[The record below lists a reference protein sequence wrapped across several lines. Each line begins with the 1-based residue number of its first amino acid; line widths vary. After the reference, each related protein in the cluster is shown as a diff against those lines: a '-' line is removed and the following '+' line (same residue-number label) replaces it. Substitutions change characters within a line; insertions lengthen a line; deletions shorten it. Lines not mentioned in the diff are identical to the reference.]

1 MFFKKNQKPQNRID
15 TLIGATT
22 VIEGDI
28 EFSGGLR
35 IDGTVRGHVTEV
47 SSQPG
52 MLILSEQGHVDGTI
66 NVSHAMINGVVNGP
80 VNVSEYVELQ
90 TKAKVIGDLRY
101 KTLEMFVGA
110 VVEGKLIHTGGASPV
125 IAADDDD

>member
-35 IDGTVRGHVTEV
+35 IDGTVRGHVTEISV
-47 SSQPG
+47 QAG

-90 TKAKVIGDLRY
+90 AKAKVIGDLRY

-110 VVEGKLIHTGGASPV
+110 VVEGMLIHTGGTSPV
-125 IAADDDD
+125 AVADED